1 MAGVVGRRQASKF
14 DRDKRERAKVLIKVN
29 AQNDTNGNPRR
40 GWLHLQQDGRFLGF
54 YPEGYDD
61 GGETLRELRKAEGEA
76 YPSINITP
84 KEYKRLKGLVA

>member
-1 MAGVVGRRQASKF
+1 M
-14 DRDKRERAKVLIKVN
+14 LIKVN
-29 AQNDTNGNPRR
+29 AENDIETERS
-40 GWLHLQQDGRFLGF
+40 FLGF

-61 GGETLRELRKAEGEA
+61 GGEILRNLRRIEPEA

>member
-1 MAGVVGRRQASKF
+1 M
-14 DRDKRERAKVLIKVN
+14 LIKVN

-40 GWLHLQQDGRFLGF
+40 GWIWYSLDAQFLGF

-61 GGETLRELRKAEGEA
+61 WGEVLRKLKAEEAEG

>member
-1 MAGVVGRRQASKF
+1 M
-14 DRDKRERAKVLIKVN
+14 LIKVN

-40 GWLHLQQDGRFLGF
+40 GLIHLSAEVRFLAF

-61 GGETLRELRKAEGEA
+61 GGEVLRDIRKSEPEA

>member
-1 MAGVVGRRQASKF
+1 M
-14 DRDKRERAKVLIKVN
+14 LIKVN

-40 GWLHLQQDGRFLGF
+40 GWIRYDLDGRFLGF

-61 GGETLRELRKAEGEA
+61 GGEVLRRLKAEEGEG
-76 YPSINITP
+76 YPAINITP

>member
-1 MAGVVGRRQASKF
+1 M
-14 DRDKRERAKVLIKVN
+14 LIKVN
-29 AQNDTNGNPRR
+29 AQNDSNGNPRR
-40 GWLHLQQDGRFLGF
+40 GWIHYAIDGRFLGF

-61 GGETLRELRKAEGEA
+61 GGEILRELRINNQEG

>member
-1 MAGVVGRRQASKF
+1 MGETPPLIEIKEKG
-14 DRDKRERAKVLIKVN
+14 ERMLIKVN

-40 GWLHLQQDGRFLGF
+40 GWIRYDLDGRFLGF

-61 GGETLRELRKAEGEA
+61 GGEVLRKLKAEEAEG

>member
-1 MAGVVGRRQASKF
+1 M
-14 DRDKRERAKVLIKVN
+14 LIKVN

-40 GWLHLQQDGRFLGF
+40 GWIHLSAEGRFLGF

-61 GGETLRELRKAEGEA
+61 GGEILRDLRKNGEHEA

-84 KEYKRLKGLVA
+84 KEYRRLRGLVA

>member
-1 MAGVVGRRQASKF
+1 M
-14 DRDKRERAKVLIKVN
+14 LIKVN

-40 GWLHLQQDGRFLGF
+40 GWIHYAIDGRFLGF

-61 GGETLRELRKAEGEA
+61 GGEILRELRIMRELRINNPEG

>member
-1 MAGVVGRRQASKF
+1 VVYGRPTHGATCPPIE
-14 DRDKRERAKVLIKVN
+14 RENKVLIKVN
-29 AQNDTNGNPRR
+29 AENDTNGNPRR
-40 GWLHLQQDGRFLGF
+40 GWIHLSGEGRFLGF

-61 GGETLRELRKAEGEA
+61 GGQTLREIRKGEAEA

>member
-1 MAGVVGRRQASKF
+1 MEGGEGLTFQHLTE
-14 DRDKRERAKVLIKVN
+14 RERKKMLIKVN
-29 AQNDTNGNPRR
+29 AENDTNGNPRR
-40 GWLHLQQDGRFLGF
+40 GWIHLSGEGRFLGF

-61 GGETLRELRKAEGEA
+61 GGEILREIRKGEAEA

>member
-1 MAGVVGRRQASKF
+1 M
-14 DRDKRERAKVLIKVN
+14 RATTHRNDNRKATQMLIKVN

-40 GWLHLQQDGRFLGF
+40 GWLHIESEGRFLGF

-61 GGETLRELRKAEGEA
+61 GGEILRNLRRTEPEA

>member
-1 MAGVVGRRQASKF
+1 M
-14 DRDKRERAKVLIKVN
+14 LIKVN

-40 GWLHLQQDGRFLGF
+40 GWIHLSAEGHFLGF

-61 GGETLRELRKAEGEA
+61 GGMELRELRPTNPEA

>member
-1 MAGVVGRRQASKF
+1 VVYGRPTHGATCPPTE
-14 DRDKRERAKVLIKVN
+14 RENKVLIKVN
-29 AQNDTNGNPRR
+29 AENDTNGNPRR
-40 GWLHLQQDGRFLGF
+40 GWIHLSGEGRFLGF

-61 GGETLRELRKAEGEA
+61 GGQTLREIRKGEAEA

>member
-1 MAGVVGRRQASKF
+1 MI
-14 DRDKRERAKVLIKVN
+14 IKVN
-29 AQNDTNGNPRR
+29 AENDVSGGPRR
-40 GWLHLQQDGRFLGF
+40 GWVHYSIEGRFLGF

-61 GGETLRELRKAEGEA
+61 GGERLRELRKSEAEG